1 MAGIL
6 PTSGRWREEMAS
18 SCERTTEGPAGGAGG
33 AEEDAV
39 NLELQDKVALIT
51 GAGRGIGAA
60 IALELAG
67 EGASVAVLDQ
77 PGEEAAAEVAGRI
90 ERLGV
95 RAVPLGYDVTDYEG
109 ATRAVDQAREALGR
123 LDILVCN
130 AGITRDGTSWK
141 MSEQAWDAVLE
152 VNLKGCFNYC
162 RAAGAVFKAQGSGK
176 IVNISSING
185 MRGKFG
191 QANYAA
197 SKAGII
203 ALSKT
208 LAREL
213 GRYGVNV
220 NVVAPGMVLTE
231 MAQQLPREF
240 IDKAVEETVLGR
252 LASPRDVASAVA
264 FLCSESSRHITG
276 EVIRVDGGQYI

>member
-1 MAGIL
+1 MVGIL
-6 PTSGRWREEMAS
+6 PAS
-18 SCERTTEGPAGGAGG
+18 SRWHEEGAARVEETTEGG

-39 NLELQDKVALIT
+39 KLELEGKVTLVT

-60 IALELAG
+60 IAVELAE
-67 EGASVAVLDQ
+67 EGASVAVLDR
-77 PGEEAAAEVAGRI
+77 PGDEGAAEVAARI
-90 ERLGV
+90 EQLGI
-95 RAVPLGYDVTDYEG
+95 RGLPLGYDVTDYEG
-109 ATRAVDQAREALGR
+109 AGRAVAEVRQTLGR

-130 AGITRDGTSWK
+130 AGITRDGASWK
-141 MSEQAWDAVLE
+141 MSEQAWDEVLA

-162 RAAGAVFKAQGSGK
+162 RAAGALFKAQGSGK

-191 QANYAA
+191 QSNYAA

-231 MAQQLPREF
+231 MVQQLPQEF
-240 IDKAVEETVLGR
+240 IDKAAEETVLGR
-252 LASPRDVASAVA
+252 LASPRDIARAVA
-264 FLCSESSRHITG
+264 FLCSERSRHITG